1 MLDGEKLYGKEEG
14 GSSKGTQA
22 KFLEEYFGEVGNS
35 TKNNLES
42 TSIEDGTSDN
52 DELQEEINK
61 GKTELKMSRIQ
72 GGPSLG
78 SVFTISVSPSAN
90 EASLIKEANND
101 ATQLTFIVTE
111 NNNGNLGLVYFES
124 FGALEGLFKNI
135 GNYTTLKGDFIDLKT
150 KPVSPSNNRWKRHYT
165 KVKSGE
171 FDQKFKKGSK
181 IKINHVADQNYTT
194 FIEGGKFVIND
205 IFWLTKKGK
214 EGKNILFNINDD
226 SLERAKQWFNKQGM
240 KWSFLGTIP
249 DKAKIEKL

>member
-1 MLDGEKLYGKEEG
+1 M
-14 GSSKGTQA
+14 
-22 KFLEEYFGEVGNS
+22 
-35 TKNNLES
+35 
-42 TSIEDGTSDN
+42 
-52 DELQEEINK
+52 
-61 GKTELKMSRIQ
+61 
-72 GGPSLG
+72 
-78 SVFTISVSPSAN
+78 
-90 EASLIKEANND
+90 
-101 ATQLTFIVTE
+101 
-111 NNNGNLGLVYFES
+111 
-124 FGALEGLFKNI
+124 
-135 GNYTTLKGDFIDLKT
+135 TT
-150 KPVSPSNNRWKRHYT
+150 SNNRWKRHYT